1 MDGTTKMESKIENQE
16 VKAEETTEMV
26 EGTVE
31 ETEVVVEKPYTFRKL
46 SSTDMFL
53 MFTIIS
59 KIGINEFMA
68 CLEGD
73 SLKNLFKALVSKDDN
88 KDDIYIMGAIAGTL
102 EIANVIFRNLHKC
115 EKEIYKLLEQ
125 TSNMTIEE
133 ITAEGNAVM
142 FLEMVMD
149 FLKKEEFPGFIKVV
163 SAWFK

>member
-1 MDGTTKMESKIENQE
+1 MSETTIQEMKTEMETEGTTEIVEESK
-16 VKAEETTEMV
+16 MV
-26 EGTVE
+26 I
-31 ETEVVVEKPYTFRKL
+31 EKPYTFRKL

-73 SLKNLFKALVSKDDN
+73 SLKKLAKALISKEEKEN
-88 KDDIYIMGAIAGTL
+88 TDDIYIMGAVAGSL

-125 TSNMTIEE
+125 TSNMTVEE

>member
-1 MDGTTKMESKIENQE
+1 MSETTNQE
-16 VKAEETTEMV
+16 IKTEDQEMKVEETTEM
-26 EGTVE
+26 VE

-73 SLKNLFKALVSKDDN
+73 SLKNLVKALMSKEDN
-88 KDDIYIMGAIAGTL
+88 NDDIYIMGAVAGSL

-115 EKEIYKLLEQ
+115 ENEIYKLLEQ
-125 TSNMTIEE
+125 TSNMTVE
-133 ITAEGNAVM
+133 
-142 FLEMVMD
+142 
-149 FLKKEEFPGFIKVV
+149 
-163 SAWFK
+163 

>member
-1 MDGTTKMESKIENQE
+1 MSKTTIQE
-16 VKAEETTEMV
+16 MNTEATTEI
-26 EGTVE
+26 VE

-46 SSTDMFL
+46 GSSDIFL
-53 MFTIIS
+53 MTTIIS

-73 SLKNLFKALVSKDDN
+73 SLKNLVKVLASKEGKDN
-88 KDDIYIMGAIAGTL
+88 EDDIYIMGAVAGSL

-115 EKEIYKLLEQ
+115 EKEIYKLLEN
-125 TSNMTIEE
+125 TSNMTVEE
-133 ITAEGNAVM
+133 ITAEGNAIM

-149 FLKKEEFPGFIKVV
+149 FLKKEEFPNFIRVV

>member
-1 MDGTTKMESKIENQE
+1 MSETIIQEIKAEDQE
-16 VKAEETTEMV
+16 VK
-26 EGTVE
+26 
-31 ETEVVVEKPYTFRKL
+31 TEVVVEKPYKFRKL
-46 SSTDMFL
+46 GSTDIFL

-73 SLKNLFKALVSKDDN
+73 SLKHLVKALVSKENEEN
-88 KDDIYIMGAIAGTL
+88 KDDIYIMGAVAGTL
-102 EIANVIFRNLHKC
+102 EIAKVIFANLHKC

-125 TSNMTIEE
+125 TSNLTIEE

-149 FLKKEEFPGFIKVV
+149 FLKKEEFPGFIRVV

>member
-1 MDGTTKMESKIENQE
+1 MSETTIQEIKTEDQE
-16 VKAEETTEMV
+16 VKTE
-26 EGTVE
+26 EGTE
-31 ETEVVVEKPYTFRKL
+31 IVVEKPYTFRKL
-46 SSTDMFL
+46 GAPDIFL
-53 MFTIIS
+53 MTTIIS

-68 CLEGD
+68 CLEGE
-73 SLKNLFKALVSKDDN
+73 SLKALVKKLVSNEKEN
-88 KDDIYIMGAIAGTL
+88 EDIYIMGAVAGTL
-102 EIANVIFRNLHKC
+102 EIATVIFRNLHKC

-125 TSNMTIEE
+125 TSNLTMEE